1 MTRDG
6 LSCFLGFQNFPG
18 ENPRT
23 PFPDQEMWLIFQS
36 NIAQM

>member
-6 LSCFLGFQNFPG
+6 LSCFLGFQHFPG